1 MRLSWFA
8 QLFGKKKPAVAP
20 ASSPAAT
27 APANGG
33 SRYRG
38 DASLH
43 FRANAASGAAAAATA
58 TATSAARTTRS
69 LPLASDGEAA
79 ATLPRR
85 NSSNMTSPSAT
96 SPQTTDAASAEVAVV
111 PSPSPGARHGADDVV
126 KTTKMAPQEELA
138 LKVADGLKN
147 LSTILSSIDEKMVHQ
162 HRATELVAE
171 RLQALPRVLEGLVAA
186 ERNNLETL
194 RELRGA
200 MEKQSEASLA
210 ASQKLEQ
217 LPTLVDGIGSR
228 IDKQTEAAA
237 SVKTSVESVGSSVRG
252 LVDGAQRAQSSLI
265 TEFRRGQDEQR
276 LRLEQLVERQRKTIV
291 IVAAIG
297 AFVIIGL
304 FIVLTR
310 LPK

>member
-1 MRLSWFA
+1 MTLV
-8 QLFGKKKPAVAP
+8 PATQP
-20 ASSPAAT
+20 
-27 APANGG
+27 G
-33 SRYRG
+33 SRHG
-38 DASLH
+38 
-43 FRANAASGAAAAATA
+43 
-58 TATSAARTTRS
+58 
-69 LPLASDGEAA
+69 SDE
-79 ATLPRR
+79 
-85 NSSNMTSPSAT
+85 M
-96 SPQTTDAASAEVAVV
+96 
-111 PSPSPGARHGADDVV
+111 V
-126 KTTKMAPQEELA
+126 KTTKMAPHEELA
-138 LKVADGLKN
+138 LKVSDGLSK
-147 LSTILSSIDEKMVHQ
+147 LTSILSSIDEKMVHQ

-171 RLQALPRVLEGLVAA
+171 RLQTLPRVLEGLVAA

-194 RELRGA
+194 RELRGS

-217 LPTLVDGIGSR
+217 LPTLVDGIGTR

-276 LRLEQLVERQRKTIV
+276 LRLEELVERQRKTIV

-297 AFVIIGL
+297 AFVVIGL

>member
-8 QLFGKKKPAVAP
+8 QLFGKKKPAVAA

-27 APANGG
+27 APVNGG
-33 SRYRG
+33 GRPRG

-43 FRANAASGAAAAATA
+43 FRGNAATGAAVAATA
-58 TATSAARTTRS
+58 TASRPTRP

-79 ATLPRR
+79 PSMPRHHGSTMPPTSSER
-85 NSSNMTSPSAT
+85 TPSTGTNSTEVTVLPSA
-96 SPQTTDAASAEVAVV
+96 Q
-111 PSPSPGARHGADDVV
+111 PGPRHGADELV

-138 LKVADGLKN
+138 LKVSDGLKN
-147 LSTILSSIDEKMVHQ
+147 LTSILSSIDEKMVHQ

-171 RLQALPRVLEGLVAA
+171 RLQTLPRVLEGLVEV
-186 ERNNLETL
+186 ERHNLEAM
-194 RELRGA
+194 RELRSS
-200 MEKQSEASLA
+200 MEKQGEAA
-210 ASQKLEQ
+210 VAVSQKLEQ
-217 LPTLVDGIGSR
+217 LPSLVDGVGAR

-237 SVKTSVESVGSSVRG
+237 SVKTSVESVGTSVRG

-276 LRLEQLVERQRKTIV
+276 MRLEELVERQRKTIV

-297 AFVIIGL
+297 AFVVIGL